1 MKTIA
6 MVCILVLFPVF
17 SVAELTERMD
27 ISTSVSM
34 WFIDEYGPIF
44 IDYFTNDRFTPEEFA
59 ATGFGEPVFTEY
71 ITHDQR
77 TDVFSYRGFII
88 IVYYRY
94 GYSLTVLGIHSTL
107 LIVEDKWTLRPR

>member
-6 MVCILVLFPVF
+6 TICILVLFPVV
-17 SVAELTERMD
+17 SIAELTERGD
-27 ISTSVSM
+27 ISTSISM

-44 IDYFTNDRFTPEEFA
+44 LDYYTNGQYTPEDLA
-59 ATGFGEPVFTEY
+59 ATGFGEPIFTEY
-71 ITHDQR
+71 VTQDQR
-77 TDVFSYRGFII
+77 TDVFLYRGLIV

-94 GYSLTVLGIHSTL
+94 GFSRVVLGIHSTL